1 MSGRLKKIIW
11 LILMTE
17 LVVLHLAVLEM
28 LYMRGHKILSAIL
41 IAGFVFVAVF
51 HYLSYRGFVRKCVS
65 TIRMLEDE
73 KTNEFFEEAKAQS
86 GNLAEKLR
94 IYESSDAV
102 NPFVVGAAKPA
113 VILPASCK
121 GQANLRLILLHECF
135 HVKRGD
141 TRYKLAM
148 LIANCILWYNPLAYF
163 IRYVSYQDIEIS
175 CDEAVVKGKSREERL
190 AYGQFLIDSARNM
203 NRKADSYNAY
213 WNSSKRILKHR
224 IDAVVNENRKWDI
237 FAKCAIIV
245 LALEVIC
252 SGGLLGRKL
261 VTDYKETTGPV
272 NEYDGV
278 TPPDIYNEEAIAS
291 MLSVDLKS
299 DYTEDAAS
307 INAIDELYPQKEL
320 SQISVQAENP
330 WQIKVKRPGV
340 FKVAAETAL
349 QRLYYYWEN
358 PTGFDME
365 LYEASPYQSNCEIVY
380 EKRLAGDIDNSVWGI
395 MWRVYYSDIES
406 SQSYKDGYGF
416 TIDGEENYLYYA
428 TAVQIKMEEPYL
440 FEVIGYADLY
450 KTFDAYKEKYDID
463 YESQFPKLLSGAE
476 TGEMDLSSQKELA
489 DSLAESKGLWDAMI
503 SFPEN
508 ENEGYMLATADK
520 AMMQVYSVLYYT
532 SDAGQ
537 SWRQIEMDD
546 VGSMHDMVYDFAF
559 INKDEGYMALQS
571 FDNQPP
577 QLLRTENG
585 GYNWESIVLT
595 KEQEDFCQ
603 AYAPI
608 WDGEKYIV
616 YVGKEGSAR
625 DEGEKAC
632 YESTDGGKS
641 WSYTGQ
647 VVLQ

>member
-11 LILMTE
+11 FILMTE
-17 LVVLHLAVLEM
+17 LLVLHLAVLEM
-28 LYMRGHKILSAIL
+28 SYMRGHKILSAIL
-41 IAGFVFVAVF
+41 IAGFVLMAIF
-51 HYLSYRGFVRKCVS
+51 HYLSYRGFAKKCVS
-65 TIRMLEDE
+65 TINMLHDE
-73 KTNEFFEEAKAQS
+73 KTNELFEGVVAES
-86 GNLAEKLR
+86 GNSIKKLR

-102 NPFVVGAAKPA
+102 NPFVMGVVRPA

-121 GQANLRLILLHECF
+121 DQSDLRLILLHECF

-148 LIANCILWYNPLAYF
+148 LIANCLLWYNPLAYL

-175 CDEAVVKGKSREERL
+175 CDEAVVRGKSREERL
-190 AYGQFLIDSARNM
+190 AYGQFLIDSVRNM
-203 NRKADSYNAY
+203 NREANTYNAY

-224 IDAVVNENRKWDI
+224 IDAVVNENRKWDV
-237 FAKCAIIV
+237 FARCAIIV

-252 SGGLLGRKL
+252 SGLLLGRKL
-261 VTDYKETTGPV
+261 VTDYKESNAPV
-272 NEYDGV
+272 NEYEGV
-278 TPPDIYNEEAIAS
+278 TPPDIYNEEAIDS
-291 MLSVDLKS
+291 MMSVDLEA
-299 DYTEDAAS
+299 DYTYDAAS

-320 SQISVQAENP
+320 SELTVQAENP
-330 WQIKVKRPGV
+330 WQIKIKRPALY
-340 FKVAAETAL
+340 KDAAETAL

-365 LYEASPYQSNCEIVY
+365 LYEASPYQSSCQIVY
-380 EKRLAGDIDNSVWGI
+380 AKRLAGDIDNSVWGI
-395 MWRVYYSDIES
+395 MWKVYCSDIES
-406 SQSYKDGYGF
+406 SQSYQDGYAF

-428 TAVQIKMEEPYL
+428 TAVQIKMDEPYL
-440 FEVIGYADLY
+440 FEVLGYADLY

-463 YESQFPKLLSGAE
+463 YESQFPKLLSGAD
-476 TGEMDLSSQKELA
+476 TGEKDLSSQKELA
-489 DSLAESKGLWDAMI
+489 DSLAESRGLWDAMI
-503 SFPEN
+503 SFQEN
-508 ENEGYMLATADK
+508 EKEGYMLATADK

-532 SDAGQ
+532 SDGGQ

-546 VGSMHDMVYDFAF
+546 VGSMHDVVYDFAF
-559 INKDEGYMALQS
+559 INEKEGYMALQS

-585 GYNWESIVLT
+585 GYNWEIIELT

-603 AYAPI
+603 AYAPV

-647 VVLQ
+647 IILQ

>member
-11 LILMTE
+11 FILMTE
-17 LVVLHLAVLEM
+17 LLVLHLAVLEM
-28 LYMRGHKILSAIL
+28 SYMRGHKILSAIL
-41 IAGFVFVAVF
+41 IAGFVLMAIF
-51 HYLSYRGFVRKCVS
+51 HYLSYRGFVKKCVS
-65 TIRMLEDE
+65 TINMLHDE
-73 KTNEFFEEAKAQS
+73 KTNELFEGVVTES
-86 GNLAEKLR
+86 GNSIKKLR

-102 NPFVVGAAKPA
+102 NPFVMGVVRPA
-113 VILPASCK
+113 VILPTSCK
-121 GQANLRLILLHECF
+121 DQSDLRLVLLHECF

-148 LIANCILWYNPLAYF
+148 LIANCLLWYNPIAYL

-175 CDEAVVKGKSREERL
+175 CDEAVVRGKSREERL
-190 AYGQFLIDSARNM
+190 AYGQFLIDSVRNM
-203 NRKADSYNAY
+203 NRKANTYNAY

-224 IDAVVNENRKWDI
+224 IDAVINENRKWDV
-237 FAKCAIIV
+237 FARCAIIV
-245 LALEVIC
+245 LAMEVIC
-252 SGGLLGRKL
+252 SGLLLGRKL
-261 VTDYKETTGPV
+261 VTDYKESNAPV
-272 NEYDGV
+272 NEYEGV
-278 TPPDIYNEEAIAS
+278 TPPDIYNEEAIDS
-291 MLSVDLKS
+291 MMSVDLEA
-299 DYTEDAAS
+299 DYTYDAAS

-320 SQISVQAENP
+320 SELAVQAENP
-330 WQIKVKRPGV
+330 WQIKIKRPALY
-340 FKVAAETAL
+340 KDAAETAL

-365 LYEASPYQSNCEIVY
+365 LYEASPYQSNCQIVY
-380 EKRLAGDIDNSVWGI
+380 AKRLAGDIDNSVWGI
-395 MWRVYYSDIES
+395 MWKVYCSDIES
-406 SQSYKDGYGF
+406 SQSYQDGYAF

-428 TAVQIKMEEPYL
+428 TAVQIKMDEPYL
-440 FEVIGYADLY
+440 FEVLGYADLY
-450 KTFDAYKEKYDID
+450 KTFDAYKEKYNID
-463 YESQFPKLLSGAE
+463 YESQFPKLLSGAD
-476 TGEMDLSSQKELA
+476 TGEKDLSSQKELA
-489 DSLAESKGLWDAMI
+489 DSLAESRGLWDAMI

-508 ENEGYMLATADK
+508 EKDGYMLATADK

-532 SDAGQ
+532 SDGGQ

-546 VGSMHDMVYDFAF
+546 VGSMHDVVYDFAF
-559 INKDEGYMALQS
+559 INEKEGYMALQS

-585 GYNWESIVLT
+585 GYNWEIIELT

-603 AYAPI
+603 AYVPV

-647 VVLQ
+647 IILQ